1 MDPEPRI
8 PNERSTEDDMPKR
21 TGAQRQLLSDDEIRQ
36 RMKDNPEVQ
45 KRVQEALA
53 RSNNGSRKDAGITAD
68 ELRDFLRDHEKGVD
82 SRPEV
87 PE

>member
-1 MDPEPRI
+1 M
-8 PNERSTEDDMPKR
+8 EDDMPKR

-36 RMKDNPEVQ
+36 RMKEHPEVQ

-53 RSNNGSRKDAGITAD
+53 RSNNGSREAGITAD
-68 ELRDFLRDHEKGVD
+68 ELRDFLREHEKGVE